1 MGPDSRIGRMTD
13 WPALRADRRRPLRV
27 ALLPCAGHGAR
38 SGADRPKQYVDL
50 GGRRVVHWALLAFE
64 ELLDQGQLD
73 GVLVVLSPDDAEFE
87 AAVPAALRARLQTRR
102 VGGATRA
109 ASVRAGLQ
117 DLQRQGLAA
126 DDWALVHD
134 AARCLVSP
142 ADLMAL
148 IQACDHDPV
157 GGLLAHPVPDT
168 LKRSDAHG
176 RVQSTVPREQMWAAQ
191 TPQMFRLG
199 PLSQALD
206 QAMAAGA
213 AVTDEA
219 SAVEWAGLQPRL
231 VQGSADNFKV
241 TYPEDFQRAWALL
254 RQRSAQG

>member
-1 MGPDSRIGRMTD
+1 M
-13 WPALRADRRRPLRV
+13 
-27 ALLPCAGHGAR
+27 
-38 SGADRPKQYVDL
+38 
-50 GGRRVVHWALLAFE
+50 
-64 ELLDQGQLD
+64 
-73 GVLVVLSPDDAEFE
+73 
-87 AAVPAALRARLQTRR
+87 
-102 VGGATRA
+102 
-109 ASVRAGLQ
+109 
-117 DLQRQGLAA
+117 
-126 DDWALVHD
+126 
-134 AARCLVSP
+134 
-142 ADLMAL
+142 
-148 IQACDHDPV
+148 
-157 GGLLAHPVPDT
+157 GLLAHPVPDT